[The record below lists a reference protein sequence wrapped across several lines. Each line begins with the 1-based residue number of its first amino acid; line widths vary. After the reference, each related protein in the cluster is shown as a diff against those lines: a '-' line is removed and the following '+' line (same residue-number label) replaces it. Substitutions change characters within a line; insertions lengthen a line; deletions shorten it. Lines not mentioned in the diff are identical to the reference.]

1 MKSKKISLANLVEKT
16 KNILFKSSK
25 KSNNHNVDDE
35 STEKNDLCSD
45 ESLEHKSFNKL
56 NDVIDDEDYDEFKKM
71 TNANDQQYEEMLQKQ
86 SNDDKDED
94 EDGDGDDVDEDE
106 DEDENENE
114 ESDSKSKRS
123 CSSTGSQNYSPETSF
138 FYTSDK
144 FINSFE
150 DDEITKYIQEKFP
163 LFRSDDAN
171 DAILRKTIIE
181 ILNDVRFMTKLLEY
195 YNMTIFDFFKYLYR
209 QESSLFKGQFLKR
222 LQKAMKYKKYAI
234 TAKKQAFRYSPR
246 HKSKRKAKR

>member
-45 ESLEHKSFNKL
+45 ESLEHKSFNNL

-71 TNANDQQYEEMLQKQ
+71 TNANDQQNEEMFQKQ
-86 SNDDKDED
+86 SNDDED
-94 EDGDGDDVDEDE
+94 EDGDDGDE

-114 ESDSKSKRS
+114 ESDSKSKGS
-123 CSSTGSQNYSPETSF
+123 HSSTGSQNYSPETSF

-144 FINSFE
+144 FINAFE

-181 ILNDVRFMTKLLEY
+181 ILNDVRFMNKLLEY

>member
-45 ESLEHKSFNKL
+45 ESLEHKSFNNL

-71 TNANDQQYEEMLQKQ
+71 ANANDQQHEEMLQKQ
-86 SNDDKDED
+86 SNDDED
-94 EDGDGDDVDEDE
+94 EDGDDVDE

-114 ESDSKSKRS
+114 ESDSKSKGS

>member
-45 ESLEHKSFNKL
+45 ESLENKSFNKL

-71 TNANDQQYEEMLQKQ
+71 TNANDQQHEEMMQKQ
-86 SNDDKDED
+86 SNDDED
-94 EDGDGDDVDEDE
+94 EDGDDVDE

-114 ESDSKSKRS
+114 ESDSKSKGS
-123 CSSTGSQNYSPETSF
+123 CSSAGSQNYSPETSF